1 MALRFYKV
9 EKDGK
14 YRQTY
19 SNDLEKLLIS
29 NFQSTF
35 RKFKSDYTK
44 ELQLVNVFLKM
55 KPQNI

>member
-9 EKDGK
+9 EQDEK
-14 YRQTY
+14 YRETY

-44 ELQLVNVFLKM
+44 ELQLVNLFMKM
-55 KPQNI
+55 KP